1 MSPVLHLIANQEIAV
16 DRRLVE
22 ALAET
27 STRSRGW
34 DAVVHW
40 RSPERFG
47 ALVDGAPADAILL
60 MPGEDLDVADLLGA
74 APSTSAPVVR
84 FDLGD
89 RALDPSQV
97 LVHHLRGL
105 ALDGLPVA
113 IAATTAATEHPAMRV
128 DYGRDPDQY
137 AEWRPPTSGDRPVA
151 VGVLVHG
158 GYYRSTWQASL
169 MDDLSID
176 LARRG
181 WASGNL
187 EYRRPDR
194 HGWSAT
200 MDDLRSGV
208 AALAHLPEALGV
220 PLVLF
225 GHSAGGQLVLQLA
238 ERLHSEQAL
247 PSVALAVSLAGVVDL
262 VAAYDRDLSN
272 GAINDAI
279 GGAPTRFAD
288 RYREA
293 SPSLFAGR
301 SAPWLLVQGTD
312 DSPDLIEMNR
322 RLAASDSVGRPE
334 LIEAPG
340 DHFSVITPA
349 SAIWGQAIDRVT
361 ELLVPHSST
370 K

>member
-1 MSPVLHLIANQEIAV
+1 MSSVLHLIANREIVV

-22 ALAET
+22 TLAD
-27 STRSRGW
+27 SSAHSRGW
-34 DAVVHW
+34 DVLVEW
-40 RSPERFG
+40 RSPQRLG
-47 ALVDGAPADAILL
+47 ALVDGPPADAILL
-60 MPGEDLDVADLLGA
+60 MPGDGLDVAGIPGGA
-74 APSTSAPVVR
+74 PVTGVPVVR
-84 FDLGD
+84 FDLCD

-105 ALDGLPVA
+105 ALDGLPRA
-113 IAATTAATEHPAMRV
+113 IAATIAAAAHPATRV

-137 AEWRPPTSGDRPVA
+137 AEWRPPTSGERPAA

-169 MDDLSID
+169 MDDLAID

-200 MDDLRSGV
+200 LDDLRAGV
-208 AALAHLPEALGV
+208 AALAHLPEALDV

-238 ERLHSEQAL
+238 ERLQSDRTL
-247 PSVALAVSLAGVVDL
+247 PSVTLAVSLAGVVDL
-262 VAAYDRDLSN
+262 VAACDRGLSN
-272 GAINDAI
+272 GAVKVAI
-279 GGAPTRFAD
+279 GGSPTQIAD

-293 SPSLFAGR
+293 SPSLFVER

-312 DSPDLIEMNR
+312 DSSDLIEMNR
-322 RLAASDSVGRPE
+322 RLAASDSLGRPE

-340 DHFSVITPA
+340 DHFSVITPS

-361 ELLVPHSST
+361 QLLVPHSST